1 MPQPCSITFAKA
13 RATRS
18 DSAQPP
24 LSSKAKAKVSNSS
37 GHCRQKSQTTR
48 LTLTSLPQGPLR
60 KRRGSSS
67 ASSPGPWHR
76 KFLQQQASNK
86 RREPPM
92 FFQKRYCFIW
102 LALAALFL
110 SGSVGDLLAQS
121 DWKKE
126 WERTLQQAKKEGK
139 IVVGI
144 SARAELRKE
153 LETVFEPQF
162 GVDMELLTARG
173 SQHASRIAS
182 EYQAGVKYFDA
193 FIGGSGA
200 YESLVYDGMVE
211 PLAPNLILPEVT
223 EEKYWWGGHIW
234 EDNVK
239 TKRFL
244 YSFIADAGAGG
255 FWYNTEVAKPEE
267 LRSLDEFLNPKWKG
281 KIGFLEPR
289 TPGSGQSIWSF
300 LWDVK
305 GESYLRKLVQQDLF
319 VSRDQRQL
327 ADALAKGKLAIALG
341 VSFYTLDGFI
351 VANLPIKELPKLKEG
366 APSSNGSGVIGIV
379 KNPPHPNATKVF
391 VNWL

>member
-1 MPQPCSITFAKA
+1 
-13 RATRS
+13 
-18 DSAQPP
+18 
-24 LSSKAKAKVSNSS
+24 
-37 GHCRQKSQTTR
+37 
-48 LTLTSLPQGPLR
+48 
-60 KRRGSSS
+60 
-67 ASSPGPWHR
+67 
-76 KFLQQQASNK
+76 
-86 RREPPM
+86 M
-92 FFQKRYCFIW
+92 FFQKRYRFIW

-153 LETVFEPQF
+153 LEAVFKPQF
-162 GVDMELLTARG
+162 GIDMELLTARG

-211 PLAPNLILPEVT
+211 PLAPNLILPEVR

-281 KIGFLEPR
+281 KVGFLDPR

-305 GESYLRKLVQQDLF
+305 GERLS
-319 VSRDQRQL
+319 
-327 ADALAKGKLAIALG
+327 AKTCAAG
-341 VSFYTLDGFI
+341 SFCE
-351 VANLPIKELPKLKEG
+351 PRS
-366 APSSNGSGVIGIV
+366 AP
-379 KNPPHPNATKVF
+379 AC
-391 VNWL
+391 